1 MADDGAGMNREQ
13 ILKEAGQQG
22 LVAHNNLT
30 DDEVWLLALTPGLST
45 TSNQSVLSGRG
56 VGLDSVKTTVNE
68 LEGDFRIQSQVG
80 KGTTMTLIVPIDGK
94 MSD

>member
-1 MADDGAGMNREQ
+1 M
-13 ILKEAGQQG
+13 
-22 LVAHNNLT
+22 
-30 DDEVWLLALTPGLST
+30 WLLALTPGLST
-45 TSNQSVLSGRG
+45 TPNQSVLSGRG
-56 VGLDSVKTTVNE
+56 VGLDSVKTTVDE